1 MLTATGWIQQTNGK
15 TGGGIGGNHR
25 VDIIIEWK
33 LGVWLSAARCRLV
46 MRELSAAQ
54 YKSLNSCHTS
64 SLHCGLAWKTSG
76 APGEI

>member
-46 MRELSAAQ
+46 MREAV
-54 YKSLNSCHTS
+54 SCS
-64 SLHCGLAWKTSG
+64 V
-76 APGEI
+76 